1 MARAKKSR
9 KPAKAKLIAGCIL
22 LGLMAWEVAPRALT
36 VYDLG
41 QRKAVL
47 EQRKAALLEKNQK
60 LTEEKNSLNSPETIE
75 RIARERLGMLKNG
88 ERYIV
93 TKQGEN

>member
-1 MARAKKSR
+1 MAKAKKTGQPARAK
-9 KPAKAKLIAGCIL
+9 LIVSCLL
-22 LGLMAWEVAPRALT
+22 LGLAAWAVVPRALT
-36 VYDLG
+36 VHDLG

-47 EQRKAALLEKNQK
+47 EQRKAALLEKNQQ
-60 LTEEKNSLNSPETIE
+60 LTLEKNSLNSPETIE

-93 TKQGEN
+93 TKQGDN

>member
-1 MARAKKSR
+1 MATAKGTR
-9 KPAKAKLIAGCIL
+9 NPAKLIVGCIL
-22 LGLMAWEVAPRALT
+22 LGLMAWAVIPRALT

-41 QRKAVL
+41 QRKMVL
-47 EQRKAALLEKNQK
+47 EQRKAALLEKNQQ
-60 LTEEKNSLNSPETIE
+60 LTQEKKSLNSPETME

-93 TKQGEN
+93 TKQGGN

>member
-1 MARAKKSR
+1 MAKAKKTR
-9 KPAKAKLIAGCIL
+9 QPAKAKLITGCIL
-22 LGLMAWEVAPRALT
+22 LGLMAWAVIPRALT
-36 VYDLG
+36 VYELD

-47 EQRKAALLEKNQK
+47 EQRKAVLLEKNQQ
-60 LTEEKNSLNSPETIE
+60 LVQEKNSLNSPETIE

-93 TKQGEN
+93 TKQGDN

>member
-1 MARAKKSR
+1 MARAKKTH
-9 KPAKAKLIAGCIL
+9 KPAKAKFIAGCIL
-22 LGLMAWEVAPRALT
+22 LGLMAWAVIPRALT
-36 VYDLG
+36 VYDLE
-41 QRKAVL
+41 QRKTVL
-47 EQRKAALLEKNQK
+47 EQRKAALLEKNQQ
-60 LTEEKNSLNSPETIE
+60 LIREKNSLNSPETIE